1 MNPGLFK
8 HKLSAGLSVGRRGGL
23 LNTIDTL
30 NHFFLNHEM
39 IVVGSTY
46 WNIGFGKMPKDVNSD
61 KEALENMINLGENF
75 SYILKKLNK

>member
-1 MNPGLFK
+1 
-8 HKLSAGLSVGRRGGL
+8 
-23 LNTIDTL
+23 
-30 NHFFLNHEM
+30 M